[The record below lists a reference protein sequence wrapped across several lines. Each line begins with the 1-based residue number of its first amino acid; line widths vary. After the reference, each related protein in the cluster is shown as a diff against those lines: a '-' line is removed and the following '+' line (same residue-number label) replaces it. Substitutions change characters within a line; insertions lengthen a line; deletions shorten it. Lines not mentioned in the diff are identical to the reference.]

1 MNTENLTSNTVVRDY
16 QLEIADI
23 IRSNLAPKLIREKLM
38 DYHENDIAATLAEL
52 KKEERSKLYT
62 ILSSD
67 TLASVLE
74 YADELYEYLEELSV
88 RKRIDILSRIEVA
101 TAVEYLSAL
110 AKKER
115 NILIEL
121 MPEESKKEIS
131 LLASFDD
138 DEIGSKMTTNYIAI
152 PEGLGV
158 RQAMHEL
165 INQAAE
171 NDNVSTI
178 YVIDE
183 DETLL
188 GAIDLKDLIRA
199 REGSSLDD
207 IIMTSYP
214 YVYATD
220 LIDECIERI
229 KEYGEDSIPV
239 LDSENKLKGVLTAQ
253 DLAQLIEDEIGEDY
267 AMLAGLTSEEDL
279 KEPVFKSIGKR
290 LPWLVVLFGLGL
302 FVSSIVGLFEEVVS
316 SLTLIVSFQSLIL
329 GMAGNVGT
337 QSLAVTIR
345 MLMDENLTGKQ
356 KFYLVTKE
364 ARVGLC
370 NGLILGV
377 LSFLLIG
384 SYLYLM
390 KGETATIAFSV
401 ALCTGIAL
409 LVAMFLSS
417 IFGTAVPIL
426 FKKLKI
432 DPAVASGPF
441 ITTINDLVAVIT
453 YYGLAWILL
462 INFLQF

>member
-1 MNTENLTSNTVVRDY
+1 MNTEIITNTTHRDY
-16 QLEIADI
+16 ATEIADI
-23 IRSNLAPKLIREKLM
+23 IRSNLAPKLIREKLL
-38 DYHENDIAATLAEL
+38 DYHDNDIAAALAEL

-62 ILSSD
+62 IMSSD

-74 YADELYEYLEELSV
+74 YADDLYEYLEELSV

-121 MPEESKKEIS
+121 MPEDSKKEIS
-131 LLASFDD
+131 LLASFDE

-165 INQAAE
+165 IEQAAE

-253 DLAQLIEDEIGEDY
+253 DLAQLIEEEIGEDY

-356 KFYLVTKE
+356 KFHLITKE

-370 NGLILGV
+370 NGLILGI

-384 SYLYLM
+384 SYLYLL
-390 KGETATIAFSV
+390 KGETLTIALSV

-462 INFLQF
+462 INFLQM

>member
-1 MNTENLTSNTVVRDY
+1 MNTETPVITTHRDY
-16 QLEIADI
+16 PIEITDI
-23 IRSNLAPKLIREKLM
+23 IRSNLAPKRIREQLLT
-38 DYHENDIAATLAEL
+38 YHENDIAAALAEL

-62 ILSSD
+62 ILDID

-74 YADELYEYLEELSV
+74 YVDDLYEYLEELSV

-121 MPEESKKEIS
+121 LPEESKKEIS
-131 LLASFDD
+131 LLASFDE

-199 REGSSLDD
+199 REGSSLED

-220 LIDECIERI
+220 IIDECIDRI

-279 KEPVFKSIGKR
+279 KEPVIKSIGKR

-302 FVSSIVGLFEEVVS
+302 CVSSVVGLFEEVVS
-316 SLTLIVSFQSLIL
+316 NLTLIVSFQSLIL

-356 KFYLVTKE
+356 KFHLITKE
-364 ARVGLC
+364 ARVGLF
-370 NGLILGV
+370 NGLILGA
-377 LSFLLIG
+377 LSFVLIG
-384 SYLYLM
+384 AYLFLL
-390 KGETATIAFSV
+390 KGETSTIAFSV
-401 ALCTGIAL
+401 SLCTGIAL

-453 YYGLAWILL
+453 YYGLAWLLL
-462 INFLQF
+462 IRFLQL

>member
-1 MNTENLTSNTVVRDY
+1 MNTENIANTTHRDY
-16 QLEIADI
+16 ATEIADI
-23 IRSNLAPKLIREKLM
+23 IRSNLAPKLIREKLL
-38 DYHENDIAATLAEL
+38 DYHDNDIAAALAEL

-62 ILSSD
+62 IISSD

-74 YADELYEYLEELSV
+74 YADDLYEYLEELSV

-121 MPEESKKEIS
+121 MPEDSKKEIS
-131 LLASFDD
+131 LLASFDE

-316 SLTLIVSFQSLIL
+316 NLTLIVSFQSLIL

-356 KFYLVTKE
+356 KLHLITKE

-370 NGLILGV
+370 NGLILGL

-384 SYLYLM
+384 SYLYLL
-390 KGETATIAFSV
+390 KGETLTIALSV

-409 LVAMFLSS
+409 FVAMFLSS

-462 INFLQF
+462 INFLQL

>member
-1 MNTENLTSNTVVRDY
+1 MNTENIANTTHRDY
-16 QLEIADI
+16 ATEIADI
-23 IRSNLAPKLIREKLM
+23 IRSNLTPKLIREKLL
-38 DYHENDIAATLAEL
+38 DYHDNDIAAALAEL

-62 ILSSD
+62 IMSSD

-74 YADELYEYLEELSV
+74 YADDLYEYLEELSV

-121 MPEESKKEIS
+121 MPEDSKKEIS
-131 LLASFDD
+131 LLASFDE

-356 KFYLVTKE
+356 KLHLITKE

-370 NGLILGV
+370 NGLILGL

-384 SYLYLM
+384 SYLYLL
-390 KGETATIAFSV
+390 KGETLTIAFSV

-462 INFLQF
+462 INFLQL